1 MGEHDQLFKR
11 AFRLPANAAGELKSV
26 LPADV
31 LAGLDLASLEALPG
45 DYVDSRLRERFA
57 DALFR
62 ARFHGTPGY
71 VFFLLEHQSTTD
83 RWMPLRVLEE
93 MARIWREILRHEPDR
108 TTLPPILCV
117 IVHHS
122 ESGWSGPRRM
132 QELLDGAAP
141 GGAFAR
147 YLPEVELLID
157 DLGLQSDAA
166 LAERPLE
173 PFPKLVLWLLRDA
186 RVSARLAAHRGAWV
200 GELGRLAA
208 ESSEDL
214 VTLMRYIVLVAG
226 DRSFEQLRDEM
237 VRAVPASEAAMATAG
252 ERLIEEGARRG
263 HSVGKAEGLAAGK
276 AGGLAAGKAEGIL
289 TFLETRGLVVSAD
302 QRARILG
309 CSDLPTLDR
318 WLRAAVTCA
327 EVDALFAH

>member
-11 AFRLPANAAGELKSV
+11 AFRLPANAAGELASV

-31 LAGLDLASLEALPG
+31 LADLDLASLEALPG
-45 DYVDSRLRERFA
+45 DYVDQRLRERFA

-62 ARFHGTPGY
+62 ARFRGTPGY
-71 VFFLLEHQSTTD
+71 VFFLLEHQSTSD

-108 TTLPPILCV
+108 TSLPPILCV

-122 ESGWSGPRRM
+122 ESGWTGPRRM

-157 DLGLQSDAA
+157 DLGQQSDAA

-173 PFPKLVLWLLRDA
+173 PFPKLVLWALRDA
-186 RVSARLAAHRGAWV
+186 RVSTRLDAHGGAWAGEV
-200 GELGRLAA
+200 GQLATV
-208 ESSEDL
+208 SPEDFA
-214 VTLMRYIVLVAG
+214 TLLRYVMVIAG
-226 DRSFEQLRDEM
+226 EVSFEKLRKAI
-237 VRAVPASEAAMATAG
+237 VKAVPASEAAMTTVG
-252 ERLIEEGARRG
+252 ERLLEEGARRG
-263 HSVGKAEGLAAGK
+263 HAASKAEGLAAGKAEGLAAGK
-276 AGGLAAGKAEGIL
+276 AEGIL
-289 TFLETRGLVVSAD
+289 AILETRGLVVSAD
-302 QRARILG
+302 QRASIFA
-309 CSDLPTLDR
+309 CADAPTLDR
-318 WLRAAVTCA
+318 WLRAAVTCGQ
-327 EVDALFAH
+327 VDALFAH